1 MSAAV
6 DLAVPPLAVLNERAS
21 AKWSSQEDGVLAM
34 TIAEMDF
41 PLAPPVVGVLRAA
54 IERDDLGYAPAD
66 PAGCKR
72 ALAGFAERR
81 LGWSPDPDQV
91 AIVPDVI
98 TAVIVLCEALL
109 RRGET
114 IAMATPA
121 YPPFFSILPRAG
133 LEIAELPLDAEGELE
148 LAALEA
154 ALDAGARG
162 LLLVNPHNPSGAV
175 AGREHLARVAELC
188 AEREAWVLAD
198 EIHAPLVLPGATHTP
213 WLEVSDAAREF
224 GFCLTSASK
233 AFNLAG
239 LKSAQIVTAAE
250 RTRAVL
256 DRLPPLASAAG
267 ILGTLAAEAA
277 FAEGDEWLGAVLGQ
291 LDANRAQLGDELA
304 AKLPGVRWSEPA
316 GTYLAWLDFRG
327 LGLGDDPA
335 AVLLERGRVALSSG
349 PTYGSGG
356 AGFARLN
363 FATGPELLRE
373 GVDRIAAA
381 VSELGEDETEDRADV
396 GGEQRYDGDDQ

>member
-1 MSAAV
+1 MCLDYPHGGGETSARPVRFTARV
-6 DLAVPPLAVLNERAS
+6 GAIDLTVPPLAALNQRTS

-41 PLAPPVVGVLRAA
+41 PLAAPVTEVVRAA
-54 IERDDLGYAPAD
+54 VARDDLGYSPAEPD
-66 PAGCKR
+66 GLKR

-81 LGWSPDPDQV
+81 LGWSPDPGQI

-114 IAMATPA
+114 IALATPA

-148 LAALEA
+148 LGALER
-154 ALDAGARG
+154 ALDAGARC
-162 LLLVNPHNPSGAV
+162 LLLVNPHNPSGSV
-175 AGREHLARVAELC
+175 ASPRRLTRIAELC

-213 WLEVSDAAREF
+213 WLKVSDAAREF

-239 LKSAQIVTAAE
+239 LKSAQIVTASA
-250 RTRAVL
+250 RAGAVL
-256 DRLPPLASAAG
+256 DRLPPLALAAG

-277 FAEGDEWLGAVLGQ
+277 FAEGDEWLDAVLAQ
-291 LDANRAQLGDELA
+291 LDANRRQLGEELA

-316 GTYLAWLDFRG
+316 GTYLAWLDFRA

-335 AVLLERGRVALSSG
+335 STLLERGRVALSPG
-349 PTYGSGG
+349 PAYGGPG
-356 AGFARLN
+356 AGWARLN
-363 FATGPELLRE
+363 FATSPELLRE
-373 GVDRIAAA
+373 GVERIAAA
-381 VSELGEDETEDRADV
+381 VAT
-396 GGEQRYDGDDQ
+396 

>member
-1 MSAAV
+1 MGGAI

-21 AKWSSQEDGVLAM
+21 AKWSSQADGVLAM
-34 TIAEMDF
+34 TIAEMDY
-41 PLAPPVVGVLRAA
+41 PLAAPVTAVLRAA
-54 IERDDLGYAPAD
+54 IERDDLGYAPAE
-66 PAGCKR
+66 PLGCKQ

-81 LGWSPDPDQV
+81 LGWSLDPGQV

-98 TAVIVLCEALL
+98 SAVIVLCEALL

-114 IAMATPA
+114 IALATPA

-133 LEIAELPLDAEGELE
+133 LEIAELPLDADGELD
-148 LAALEA
+148 LGALEET
-154 ALDAGARG
+154 LDAGARG

-175 AGREHLARVAELC
+175 ASPARLARVAELC

-198 EIHAPLVLPGATHTP
+198 EVHAPLVLPGATHTP

-239 LKSAQIVTAAE
+239 LKSAQIVTASA
-250 RTRAVL
+250 RARAVL

-277 FAEGDEWLGAVLGQ
+277 FAAGDEWLDAVLAQ
-291 LDANRAQLGDELA
+291 LDANRSQLGAELA
-304 AKLPGVRWSEPA
+304 TKLPGVRWTEPA
-316 GTYLAWLDFRG
+316 GTYLAWLDFRP

-335 AVLLERGRVALSSG
+335 ATLLERGRVALSSG
-349 PTYGSGG
+349 PTYGSPG
-356 AGFARLN
+356 AGWARLN
-363 FATGPELLRE
+363 FATSPELLSE
-373 GVDRIAAA
+373 GIDRIAAA
-381 VSELGEDETEDRADV
+381 LSL
-396 GGEQRYDGDDQ
+396 

>member
-1 MSAAV
+1 MSGAI
-6 DLAVPPLAVLNERAS
+6 DLSVPPLATLNKRAS
-21 AKWSSQEDGVLAM
+21 AKWSSQGDGVLAM

-41 PLAPPVVGVLRAA
+41 PLAAPVAAVLREA

-66 PAGCKR
+66 PVAAKR

-81 LGWSPDPDQV
+81 LGWSPDPEQV
-91 AIVPDVI
+91 AIVPDTI

-133 LEIAELPLDAEGELE
+133 LEIAELPLDAAGELE
-148 LAALEA
+148 LGGLEEALA
-154 ALDAGARG
+154 AGARG
-162 LLLVNPHNPSGAV
+162 LLLVNPHNPSGSV
-175 AGREHLARVAELC
+175 ASHERLGQVAELC
-188 AEREAWVLAD
+188 AQHEAWVLAD

-239 LKSAQIVTAAE
+239 LKSAQIVTASA
-250 RTRAVL
+250 RARAVV

-267 ILGTLAAEAA
+267 ILGTLAAAAA
-277 FAEGDEWLGAVLGQ
+277 FAEGDEWLDAVLAQ
-291 LDANRAQLGDELA
+291 LDANRRQLGDELA
-304 AKLPGVRWSEPA
+304 AKLPGVRWREPA
-316 GTYLAWLDFRG
+316 GTYLAWLDFRS

-335 AVLLERGRVALSSG
+335 AALLERGRVALSPG
-349 PTYGSGG
+349 PTYGG
-356 AGFARLN
+356 AGAGWARLN
-363 FATGPELLRE
+363 FATSPALLRE
-373 GVDRIAAA
+373 GVERIATA
-381 VSELGEDETEDRADV
+381 VATS
-396 GGEQRYDGDDQ
+396 

>member
-1 MSAAV
+1 VSAI
-6 DLAVPPLAVLNERAS
+6 DLTVPSLAVLNERAS

-34 TIAEMDF
+34 TIAEMDY
-41 PLAPPVVGVLRAA
+41 PLADPVSAVLRAA

-66 PAGCKR
+66 PAGLKR
-72 ALAGFAERR
+72 ALVGFAERR
-81 LGWSPDPDQV
+81 LGWSPDPEQV

-98 TAVIVLCEALL
+98 TAVIVLCEATM

-148 LAALEA
+148 LGALEE
-154 ALDAGARG
+154 ALAAGARG
-162 LLLVNPHNPSGAV
+162 LLLVNPHNPSGSV
-175 AGREHLARVAELC
+175 AGAERLARIAELC

-198 EIHAPLVLPGATHTP
+198 EIHAPLVLPGAAHTP

-239 LKSAQIVTAAE
+239 LKSAQIVSGSE
-250 RTRAVL
+250 RGRAVL

-277 FAEGDEWLGAVLGQ
+277 YTDGDEWLDAVLAQ
-291 LDANRAQLGDELA
+291 LDANRRQLGEELA
-304 AKLPGVRWSEPA
+304 AKLPDVRWREPA
-316 GTYLAWLDFRG
+316 GTYLAWLDFRA
-327 LGLGDDPA
+327 LGLGEDPA

-349 PTYGSGG
+349 PTYGNPG
-356 AGFARLN
+356 AGRARLN
-363 FATGPELLRE
+363 FATSPELLHE
-373 GVDRIAAA
+373 GVERMA
-381 VSELGEDETEDRADV
+381 VAVESA
-396 GGEQRYDGDDQ
+396 